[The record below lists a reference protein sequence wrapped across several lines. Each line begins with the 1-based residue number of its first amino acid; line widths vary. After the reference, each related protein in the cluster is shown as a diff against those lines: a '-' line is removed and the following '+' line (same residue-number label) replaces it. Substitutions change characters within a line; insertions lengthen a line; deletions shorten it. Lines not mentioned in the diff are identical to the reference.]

1 MKQFTAV
8 YADNY
13 YNGVLHLSD
22 VLEINSII
30 IVL

>member
-13 YNGVLHLSD
+13 SNGVLHLSD